1 VQKGTLMPAM
11 NRYFNIAGPCNP
23 QEHYML
29 PSEMRRR
36 ELPDLIEQKQYF
48 VIHAARQSG
57 KTTLLFDLVNKLNAT
72 GNYFALYCSLEA
84 LQDVPDAATG
94 IPAIMRMIKN
104 QIMIKELPD
113 GAAFRDYLDYE
124 DYLDG
129 LRVALTMYCKKLSK
143 PLIILFDEID
153 CLSNG
158 TLIAFLRQL
167 RNGYVNR
174 ATTPFVHSIGLI
186 GMRNIRDYKGKIRDD
201 RDTLGSASPFNIVTE
216 ALTLRNFTGEEI
228 AQLLAQ
234 HTRDVGQAFSLE
246 FLDRVFHYTQGQP
259 WLVNAV
265 ARQVVVKILN
275 KDFSRA
281 PLPAHVDQAVETII
295 QRRHTHIDSLLER
308 LKEERVQKIVEPL
321 LMGETR
327 GVDPLDD
334 DYQYVLDLGLLKE
347 SDGLLSFSN
356 PIYSEVVVRYLGMK
370 AQNEFP
376 SNREAPV
383 AYTTDDRLDMKRLL
397 ADFQAFWRE
406 HSEIWLERFQ
416 YKEAAPHLVLM
427 AFLQKIAGQD
437 RFITREMASGR
448 GRLDICIQHG
458 GARYPIEIKIRKSNK
473 TAEEGKAQLSA
484 YMENLGCGEG
494 WLVVF
499 DRRKKPS
506 WKSKLFWKTE
516 TVDEKIVH
524 TVGC

>member
-1 VQKGTLMPAM
+1 MTAM

-23 QEHYML
+23 EEHYML
-29 PSEMRRR
+29 PAEMRRR
-36 ELPDLIEQKQYF
+36 ELPDLIQQKQYF

-104 QIMIKELPD
+104 QIMLKELPD
-113 GAAFRDYLDYE
+113 NAAFREHLDYD

-129 LRVALTMYCKKLSK
+129 LRVALSMFCKKLAK
-143 PLIILFDEID
+143 PLVILFDEID

-174 ATTPFVHSIGLI
+174 IETPFVHSIGLI
-186 GMRNIRDYKGKIRDD
+186 GMRNIRDYKGKIRED
-201 RDTLGSASPFNIVTE
+201 RETLGSASPFNIVTE
-216 ALTLRNFTGEEI
+216 ALTLQNFSREEV

-234 HTRDVGQAFSLE
+234 HTREVGQAFSPE
-246 FLDRVFHYTQGQP
+246 FIDRMFHYTQGQP
-259 WLVNAV
+259 WLVSAI
-265 ARQVVVKILN
+265 AREVIVKILSE
-275 KDFSRA
+275 DYSRS
-281 PLPAHVDQAVETII
+281 PNPSHVDQAVETII
-295 QRRHTHIDSLLER
+295 QRRHTHIDSLVER
-308 LKEERVQKIVEPL
+308 LKEERVQKIVEPMIL
-321 LMGETR
+321 GEVR
-327 GVDPLDD
+327 KYGLLDD

-347 SDGLLSFSN
+347 QDGRLVPSN
-356 PIYSEVVVRYLGMK
+356 PVYEEVIFNGLTDHIQARLNDLS
-370 AQNEFP
+370 NEEKMP
-376 SNREAPV
+376 GHGV
-383 AYTTDDRLDMKRLL
+383 HDQLDIRRILTE
-397 ADFQAFWRE
+397 FQRFWRE

-427 AFLQKIAGQD
+427 AFLQKIAGRN

-458 GARYPIEIKIRKSNK
+458 GARYPIEIKIRRDNK
-473 TAEEGKAQLSA
+473 TIEEGKTQLSA
-484 YMENLGCGEG
+484 YMETLDCGEG

-516 TVDEKIVH
+516 TVDGKVIH
-524 TVGC
+524 IVGC

>member
-1 VQKGTLMPAM
+1 MTAM
-11 NRYFNIAGPCNP
+11 QRYFNIAGPCNP
-23 QEHYML
+23 EEHYML
-29 PSEMRRR
+29 PSETRCR
-36 ELPDLIEQKQYF
+36 ELPDLIQQKQYF

-72 GNYFALYCSLEA
+72 GNYFTLYCSLEA

-104 QIMIKELPD
+104 QIMLKELPD
-113 GAAFRDYLDYE
+113 DAAFREHLDYE

-129 LRVALTMYCKKLSK
+129 LRVALSMYCKKLAK
-143 PLIILFDEID
+143 PLVILFDEID

-174 ATTPFVHSIGLI
+174 VETPFVHSIGLI
-186 GMRNIRDYKGKIRDD
+186 GMRNIRDYKGKIRED
-201 RDTLGSASPFNIVTE
+201 RETLGSASPFNIVTE
-216 ALTLRNFTGEEI
+216 ALTLQNFSREEV

-234 HTRDVGQAFSLE
+234 HTREVGQTFSPE
-246 FLDRVFHYTQGQP
+246 FIDRMFHYTQGQP
-259 WLVNAV
+259 WLVSAI
-265 ARQVVVKILN
+265 AREVIVKILSE
-275 KDFSRA
+275 DYSRS
-281 PLPAHVDQAVETII
+281 PNPSHVDQAVETII

-308 LKEERVQKIVEPL
+308 LKEERVRKIVEPL
-321 LMGETR
+321 LVGETIY
-327 GVDPLDD
+327 VDPLDD

-347 SDGLLSFSN
+347 SSGLLYFSN

-370 AQNEFP
+370 AQNELTP
-376 SNREAPV
+376 DRHEPV
-383 AYTTDDRLDMKRLL
+383 AYTQDGRLDMKGLL
-397 ADFQAFWRE
+397 TDFQAFWRE
-406 HSEIWLERFQ
+406 HSEIWMERFQ

-427 AFLQKIAGQD
+427 AFLQKITGRD
-437 RFITREMASGR
+437 SFITREMASGR
-448 GRLDICIQHG
+448 RRLDICIQHG
-458 GARYPIEIKIRKSNK
+458 DVRYPIEIKIRRDNK
-473 TAEEGKAQLSA
+473 TIGEGKAQLSA
-484 YMENLGCGEG
+484 YMETLGCHEG

-516 TVDEKIVH
+516 TVDGKVIH
-524 TVGC
+524 IVGC